1 MQFTKLV
8 IAFVSVVIFSTTF
21 LPRHWW
27 HDCHHHESTQAE
39 TPLSDVTIGAEECAI
54 CSLVIPWFN
63 HQDILVFDLDRLE
76 FLNQYLALSASQSCA
91 GIVLESSGRAP
102 PVGRS

>member
-27 HDCHHHESTQAE
+27 HDCHHHESTHAA
-39 TPLSDVTIGAEECAI
+39 TPPSDATIEAEECAI

-63 HQDILVFDLDRLE
+63 RQDILVFELDRLE
-76 FLNQYLALSASQSCA
+76 FSIRYLALSASQSCA
-91 GIVLESSGRAP
+91 EIISESTGRAP
-102 PVGRS
+102 PVSRS